1 MAGVFHAGLSH
12 SYPIPMW
19 IDDDVCSLVLGQGFV
34 CKTKFVVC
42 SEDVIV
48 FPCNDFDFYQQFRP
62 FSLVVSIGKFS
73 RDISVKC
80 LWLWECSVAWRV
92 WPALL
97 QEEVGQKDVCR
108 VGEYQHKHYG
118 L

>member
-1 MAGVFHAGLSH
+1 
-12 SYPIPMW
+12 MW
-19 IDDDVCSLVLGQGFV
+19 IDDDVCFLVLGQGFV

-48 FPCNDFDFYQQFRP
+48 FPCYDFDFYQQFRP

-108 VGEYQHKHYG
+108 VGEQQLRHSGKRSKIQYNQHSRKR
-118 L
+118 